1 MKHVLLPAMVA
12 GSIAGVALGSASA
25 AYAAPTGP
33 VSASETVNALQARG
47 LHVILIKTGTA
58 PLDECAV
65 TSVRPGQTFTRTDS
79 GVPGAGSSIVTTVT
93 AKTVYVDVDC

>member
-65 TSVRPGQTFTRTDS
+65 TSVRPGQTFSRTDS
-79 GVPGAGSSIVTTVT
+79 GAPGAGSSIVTTVT

>member
-79 GVPGAGSSIVTTVT
+79 GAPGAGSSVVTTVT